1 MCSTLVASHNQQL
14 FPIYVRRAKAGD
26 RYKTGYI
33 NSKAEIVIPPSFD
46 DGVDFSEGLA
56 AVRTKAF
63 WGFIDAGGETVVK
76 PRFIAFSRF
85 RNGVAPVCTRKGFG
99 LIDRVGNELVSP
111 KYDMVGLPADGM
123 IPFMPDEFQKE
134 RRYGYLNFSGEVV
147 IPPSFINAKRFSEGL
162 AAVQVGRLWGHITV
176 SGSFQI
182 EPQLEEIKSQRRA
195 SDFCC
200 EPGYFV
206 EGLAPVWCDGQYVF
220 IDRNG
225 TVKIRGDFENAW
237 DFSKG
242 RALIWRCGK
251 TGFVNPEGTVVIEP
265 QFSYARNFSEG
276 LAAVEVS
283 EPQRLIGFIDR
294 EGNWVIK
301 PQFTQAGRFQA
312 GLCRVSTEDSIGYIN
327 RHGDFIWQGEYVDHR
342 WY

>member
-1 MCSTLVASHNQQL
+1 MSGVGNSQNKVL
-14 FPIYVRRAKAGD
+14 FPIYERRAKGMN

-33 NSKAEIVIPPSFD
+33 NSEAQLVIPPSFD

-56 AVRTKAF
+56 AVRTKAL
-63 WGFIDAGGETVVK
+63 WGFIDLTGQTVIK

-85 RNGVAPVCTRKGFG
+85 RYGVAPVCTRKGFG
-99 LIDRVGNELVSP
+99 LIDHLGNELVSP
-111 KYDMVGLPADGM
+111 QYDMVGIPADGM
-123 IPFMPDEFQKE
+123 IPFMPYEFQKE

-147 IPPSFINAKRFSEGL
+147 IPPSFKNAKRFSEGL
-162 AAVQVGRLWGHITV
+162 AAVQVGRLWGYITV

-182 EPQLEEIKSQRRA
+182 EPELEQIKSQRRA
-195 SDFCC
+195 NDFDC

-206 EGLAPVWCDGQYVF
+206 EGLAPVWCDGQYMF

-237 DFSKG
+237 DFSEG
-242 RALIWRCGK
+242 RALVWRGGK
-251 TGFVNPEGTVVIEP
+251 AGFVSPEGTVVIEP
-265 QFSYARNFSEG
+265 QFSYAQSFSEG

-283 EPQRLIGFIDR
+283 EPQPLIGFIDR
-294 EGNWVIK
+294 EGNRLIK
-301 PQFTQAGRFQA
+301 PQFTQAGRLQA
-312 GLCRVSTEDSIGYIN
+312 GLCRVATEDWIGYIN
-327 RHGDFIWQGEYVDHR
+327 RRGELVWQGEYVDHG